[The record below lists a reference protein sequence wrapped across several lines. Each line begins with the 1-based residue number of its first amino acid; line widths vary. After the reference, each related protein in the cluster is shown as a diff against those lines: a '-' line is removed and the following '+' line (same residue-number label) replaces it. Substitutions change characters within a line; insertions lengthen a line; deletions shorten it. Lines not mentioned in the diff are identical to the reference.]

1 MFAILKRQALRKQGG
16 ASEEEFR
23 KIDRDIFDLV
33 QERELDRVGVAI
45 ERGMLRRTNEE
56 TIRRLQQSLAELC
69 AARSAFD
76 DAVKSRRP
84 NLDSSVERLN
94 RARAAMAE
102 SERTIQSDVR
112 LKFATGRLKV
122 SMEDL
127 PDILRDREAMIAFRV
142 GSDFSVVFIAARR
155 GANVI
160 TASALSKTA
169 SRGDIA
175 AAVTSVIDARRQ
187 GDFRAATD
195 RLGTVLGLED
205 LKGLFEGTDHIF
217 LVADGDLQR
226 LPAHL
231 LPIGSTLLGDLS
243 ATSTLSSL
251 SMLAALRN
259 PAVADKQPSRSSSGF
274 GDPMLDDSGCPK
286 PDASEPR
293 QLVNCLGKAYGSAA
307 LLQATFAMFGGAA
320 PQTGINA
327 TVQTFRKADLS
338 KAAVLVLA
346 THGLVGGD
354 KLSKLPA
361 IVLTPD
367 PSDPKDSGLFTTA
380 DIADMDLDGVS
391 LAIIAACHTAGAA
404 PDSLEEGLSGLGL
417 AFATAGA
424 KALILSYWDAEPSA
438 TEKLLEQAL
447 TLMNRDHLSVAAA
460 LTASMSEL
468 RKNRYTP
475 EQWAPFVVIG
485 DGTVKIPEQ

>member
-1 MFAILKRQALRKQGG
+1 M
-16 ASEEEFR
+16 
-23 KIDRDIFDLV
+23 
-33 QERELDRVGVAI
+33 
-45 ERGMLRRTNEE
+45 
-56 TIRRLQQSLAELC
+56 
-69 AARSAFD
+69 
-76 DAVKSRRP
+76 
-84 NLDSSVERLN
+84 
-94 RARAAMAE
+94 
-102 SERTIQSDVR
+102 
-112 LKFATGRLKV
+112 
-122 SMEDL
+122 
-127 PDILRDREAMIAFRV
+127 
-142 GSDFSVVFIAARR
+142 
-155 GANVI
+155 
-160 TASALSKTA
+160 
-169 SRGDIA
+169 
-175 AAVTSVIDARRQ
+175 
-187 GDFRAATD
+187 
-195 RLGTVLGLED
+195 
-205 LKGLFEGTDHIF
+205 
-217 LVADGDLQR
+217 
-226 LPAHL
+226 
-231 LPIGSTLLGDLS
+231 S

-485 DGTVKIPEQ
+485 DGTVKIPADFTDREHRFRAIVSTEFRRS